1 MPAFVNTE
9 IGVWANATAVQ
20 LYELRVD
27 ENMYVYECWAIWFTW
42 EMTRTSDFRFQ
53 NKERDGEAIGER
65 ASVNKMEITTNIE
78 WSLWIFKRDVPR
90 PMIHSGALHDM
101 CRYNYIRRSAQNRTA
116 SEFALPIEIP

>member
-78 WSLWIFKRDVPR
+78 WSL
-90 PMIHSGALHDM
+90 
-101 CRYNYIRRSAQNRTA
+101 
-116 SEFALPIEIP
+116 